1 MDEERAVPGLETT
14 EEMFDLRMSEGAKPL
29 FEKVKAFI
37 AEEVEPITVEFHQL
51 GEGRA
56 ERWSWAP
63 GQLELLDSVKAK
75 AKANDLW
82 NFFLP
87 DDETGQGLKNLDY
100 AYIAAELGKNPLAS
114 QCLNC
119 SAPDTGNM
127 EVLERVG
134 TPEQKERWL
143 KPLLNGEIRSAYAM
157 TEPDLAS
164 SDAKNISC
172 QAVLVGDEW
181 VISGEKYYIS
191 GAGDPR
197 CKVLIAMVQTNPD
210 GPPHMRQSQI
220 LVPTDAPGLEIL
232 GPMHVFGKDDAPHG
246 HMHLRFTDCRVP
258 KDNILLGEGRG
269 FEISQ
274 LRLGPGRIHHCM
286 RSIGAAEQAIEM
298 MAKRGLSREA
308 FGKRIANLGKN
319 TELIAKA
326 RIDIEAMRMMVL
338 KAAKAM
344 DVLGNSE
351 ARVWVSAVKAM
362 VPERVCRIIDEAI
375 QMHGATGVSQWTP
388 LADMYTGQRTL
399 RLADGPDEVHWFVV
413 GRAELARW
421 VEAGASDYDP
431 KASYLA
437 LPEMGKAFSGP

>member
-1 MDEERAVPGLETT
+1 
-14 EEMFDLRMSEGAKPL
+14 MFDLRMSEGAKPL
-29 FEKVKAFI
+29 FEAVKTFV
-37 AEEVEPITVEFHQL
+37 EKEVEPVTLEFHEL

-56 ERWSWAP
+56 DRWSWAP
-63 GQLELLDSVKAK
+63 GQLELLDGLKAK
-75 AKANDLW
+75 AKANGLW

-87 DDETGQGLKNLDY
+87 DAETGDGLKNLDY
-100 AYIAAELGKNPLAS
+100 AYIAAELGKNPIAS
-114 QCLNC
+114 ECLNC

-134 TPEQKERWL
+134 TPAQKKEWL
-143 KPLLNGEIRSAYAM
+143 EPLLDGEIRSAYAM

-172 QAVLVGDEW
+172 RAELVNGEW
-181 VISGEKYYIS
+181 VINGEKYYIS

-197 CKVLIAMVQTNPD
+197 CKIMIVMVLTDPD
-210 GPPHMRQSQI
+210 APPHLRQSQI
-220 LVPTDAPGLEIL
+220 LVPTDAPGFEVL

-258 KDNILLGEGRG
+258 ESNILLGPGRG

-274 LRLGPGRIHHCM
+274 VRLGPGRIHHCM
-286 RSIGAAEQAIEM
+286 RSIGAAERAIELM
-298 MAKRGLSREA
+298 VKRGLTRKA
-308 FGKRIANLGKN
+308 FGKPLANLGKN
-319 TELIAKA
+319 TEVIAKA
-326 RIDIEAMRMMVL
+326 RIEIEAMRMMVL

-344 DVLGNSE
+344 DVLGNNA

-375 QMHGATGVSQWTP
+375 QIHGATGVSQWTP
-388 LADMYTGQRTL
+388 LADMYAGQRTL

-413 GRAELARW
+413 GRAEISRW
-421 VEAGASDYDP
+421 VEDGASAYDP
-431 KASYLA
+431 KTSYLDRPQA
-437 LPEMGKAFSGP
+437 GKVFSGP

>member
-1 MDEERAVPGLETT
+1 MPGLETT
-14 EEMFDLRMSEGAKPL
+14 PEMFDLRMSEDAKPL
-29 FEKVKAFI
+29 LEKVKAFI
-37 AEEVEPITVEFHQL
+37 RDEVEPITLKFYQL
-51 GEGRA
+51 GENRA

-63 GQLELLDSVKAK
+63 GQLELLDGAKAK
-75 AKANDLW
+75 AKASGLW

-100 AYIAAELGKNPLAS
+100 AYIAAELGKNRLAS

-134 TPEQKERWL
+134 TPEQKEQWL

-164 SDAKNISC
+164 SDAKNIAC
-172 QAVLVGDEW
+172 QARLVGDEW
-181 VISGEKYYIS
+181 VLNGEKYYIS

-197 CKVLIAMVQTNPD
+197 CKILITMVQTDPNA
-210 GPPHMRQSQI
+210 PPHLRQSQI
-220 LVPTDAPGLEIL
+220 LVPIDAPGLEIL
-232 GPMHVFGKDDAPHG
+232 GPMTVFGKDDAPHG

-258 KDNILLGEGRG
+258 KENILLGEGRG

-274 LRLGPGRIHHCM
+274 VRLGPGRIHHCM
-286 RSIGAAEQAIEM
+286 RSIGTAERALEM
-298 MAKRGLSREA
+298 MAKRGLSRAA
-308 FGKRIANLGKN
+308 FGKPIASLGKN
-319 TELIAKA
+319 TELIAKT
-326 RIDIEAMRMMVL
+326 RVEIEAMRMMVL

-362 VPERVCRIIDEAI
+362 VPERVCKIIDDAI
-375 QMHGATGVSQWTP
+375 QIHGATGVSQWTP
-388 LADMYTGQRTL
+388 LADMYTSQRTL

-413 GRAELARW
+413 GRAELAHW
-421 VEAGASDYDP
+421 TAEGVSDYNP
-431 KASYLA
+431 KVSYLSR
-437 LPEMGKAFSGP
+437 PKIGKVFSGS